1 MSEGEAAAHYES
13 VANQLEQKIA
23 ALHSSP
29 EATQA
34 PEGANPRQ
42 NLYDLGDL
50 LAHDSTKFHFLFENG
65 LVSSKDALGMLA
77 HSEPSFV
84 KFYAWCTTVG
94 SESKALEREV
104 ASLGGDVLLAFKAML
119 EVIVASAFT
128 GPLPAEACG
137 RVMKAAEQLKRLPK
151 NEVTAVQRSL
161 LRDAAAVKSVVTDV
175 GEMVLAQDDE
185 QDELAE
191 ASSKM
196 QGMDVGTDAST
207 AGATDFGDIMNMDVS
222 LGTEELA
229 VVKTCLVII
238 EACLAM
244 QKAACRVLMAPVEEG
259 EHTHP
264 PARATLENLAQ
275 ASIAFTRAAED
286 LGALSIL
293 DPSECREAGQHA
305 VEALQHAATAIAA
318 LSANRA
324 GVDEHVAATH
334 ALLLTAQT
342 ALAALP

>member
-119 EVIVASAFT
+119 EVIT

-293 DPSECREAGQHA
+293 DPR
-305 VEALQHAATAIAA
+305 AARGGGAA
-318 LSANRA
+318 ARRYCHRRA
-324 GVDEHVAATH
+324 ERQPRGSRRARGSDTRAAPHRPDSSRRTSLVF
-334 ALLLTAQT
+334 ATRTYL
-342 ALAALP
+342 